1 MKKLMTATIATLSLG
16 AVGIAQQSEA
26 EASETTISSQE
37 QSQFSG
43 IFAEGY
49 MDKDASGNYHH
60 TSDGNWEQSM
70 FDDEQYYF
78 YLIDD
83 KGNYHYFYFPV
94 AGEGQ
99 GATNDNTNATTTPV
113 QQDGNVNSPNKSH
126 EEVQKSGYHLD
137 GTDDSAQQDKNNYDN
152 NYTRNDNNGQH
163 NVQQGATSNQSANES
178 AQATDNEDSTNAAS
192 SNNETAQTAAPVNE
206 SAQATEQQNNT
217 NATSSNYETTQTA
230 APVNESAQSSE
241 EANTTQSTTDSNNE
255 TSSSNWLTQNR
266 QLQPY
271 GQYYGGG
278 AHYGVD
284 YAMDENTPVYSLTD
298 GTVTQSGW
306 SNYGGG
312 NQVTIQE
319 ENSDNYQWYM
329 HMNELNV
336 SEGDTVS
343 EGDQI
348 GLSGN
353 TGNSTAPHLHF
364 QRMDGGVG
372 NNYSV
377 DPTSYVNSKA

>member
-1 MKKLMTATIATLSLG
+1 TPH
-16 AVGIAQQSEA
+16 
-26 EASETTISSQE
+26 TT
-37 QSQFSG
+37 
-43 IFAEGY
+43 
-49 MDKDASGNYHH
+49 
-60 TSDGNWEQSM
+60 TSD
-70 FDDEQYYF
+70 
-78 YLIDD
+78 
-83 KGNYHYFYFPV
+83 
-94 AGEGQ
+94 
-99 GATNDNTNATTTPV
+99 
-113 QQDGNVNSPNKSH
+113 
-126 EEVQKSGYHLD
+126 
-137 GTDDSAQQDKNNYDN
+137 
-152 NYTRNDNNGQH
+152 
-163 NVQQGATSNQSANES
+163 NET
-178 AQATDNEDSTNAAS
+178 AQATDNEDNTNAAN